1 MDLEGIMLSEINQRK
16 SNTVYH
22 LYMESEKYEK
32 LVDMTKKKQM
42 QTHVTHQ
49 RLPLQGGGRRGNSR
63 GG

>member
-32 LVDMTKKKQM
+32 LVDMTKKKQTRRYRE
-42 QTHVTHQ
+42 QT
-49 RLPLQGGGRRGNSR
+49 GGY
-63 GG
+63 